1 MKKQEIREIMR
12 QAAEEKKVVNIFMC
26 YNENYYNL
34 IPLLVSDKLFLAIN
48 EDDFIFDGYR
58 ISRFVDVKK
67 VRVKNDM
74 CDQIIEKEGLISTI
88 KIPNVKVDTWKSAFE
103 GLKALSHNVI
113 VERETAEEIDDKFT
127 IGRIQK
133 VCNDFVYVHHFDADG
148 IWQDEPYKI
157 KYSDITSVTFESRY
171 VTIFSRYI
179 SEYISEP
186 QQE

>member
-1 MKKQEIREIMR
+1 MTKQEIKEIMK
-12 QAAEEKKVVNIFMC
+12 QAAEEKKVANVFMR

-74 CDQIIEKEGLISTI
+74 CDQIIEKEGLLSTI
-88 KIPNVKVDTWKSAFE
+88 KVPDVKIDTWKSAFE
-103 GLKALSHNVI
+103 GLKALDHNVI
-113 VERETAEEIDDKFT
+113 VEKETAEGIDDEFT

-133 VCNDFVYVHHFDADG
+133 IYNDFVYVLHFDADG
-148 IWQDEPYKI
+148 IWQDESYKI

-171 VTIFSRYI
+171 VTVFSKHI
-179 SEYISEP
+179 PEP
-186 QQE
+186 PQE

>member
-1 MKKQEIREIMR
+1 MTKQEIKEIVK
-12 QAAEEKKVVNIFMC
+12 QAAAKKKVANVFMR

-67 VRVKNDM
+67 VRVKNDK
-74 CDQIIEKEGLISTI
+74 CDQIIEEEGLLSTI
-88 KIPNVKVDTWKSAFE
+88 KIPDIKVDTWKSAFE
-103 GLKALSHNVI
+103 GLKNLGRNI
-113 VERETAEEIDDKFT
+113 IIEKETADGIDDEFT

-133 VCNDFVYVHHFDADG
+133 IYKDFVYVIHFDADG

-157 KYSDITSVTFESRY
+157 KYSDITSVTFENRY
-171 VTIFSRYI
+171 VTVFSK
-179 SEYISEP
+179 YISEP
-186 QQE
+186 TE